1 MKRLCLSAVLLT
13 MGLFAEAHAVGRL
26 ADVSVI
32 DRDSGC
38 ALATH
43 YYRGEYWVAGSPGTR
58 YAIEIRNRLGERVL
72 AVTSVDGINVVSG
85 ATAGWSQTGYVFGAG
100 EAYQITGWRKSDSD
114 VAAFAFTPSPNSYAE
129 RTGRPANVGIIGVAL
144 FRERLA
150 AVVPEISRLGEIAR
164 EASSDR
170 VTGGAAAGAS
180 PAPAAPTAPAA
191 DSFAKSSG
199 NIAYPAHQS
208 PEPKLGTAHGQRESS
223 WVTHTEFERLQSEP
237 NEIVR
242 IRYDSM
248 ENLVAMG
255 IVPPRGR
262 MPPGPNAFPGV
273 ASRSYVPDPPG

>member
-1 MKRLCLSAVLLT
+1 MKRLSMSVVLFTL
-13 MGLFAEAHAVGRL
+13 GLFAEAHAVGRL
-26 ADVSVI
+26 AEVSII
-32 DRDSGC
+32 DRDSGN
-38 ALATH
+38 ALSTH
-43 YYRGEYWVAGSPGTR
+43 YYRGEYWVAGSPGAR
-58 YAIEIRNRLGERVL
+58 YAISIRNRLGERVL
-72 AVTSVDGINVVSG
+72 AVTSVDGVNVVSG
-85 ATAGWSQTGYVFGAG
+85 ATASWAQTGYVFGAG

-129 RTGRPANVGIIGVAL
+129 RTGRPANVGIIGIAL

-150 AVVPEISRLGEIAR
+150 AVVPEISRPGEVAR
-164 EASSDR
+164 EEGSNRAR
-170 VTGGAAAGAS
+170 QAAAGSAS
-180 PAPAAPTAPAA
+180 PAPGAPAA
-191 DSFAKSSG
+191 SAADSIAKSAS
-199 NIAYPAHQS
+199 NIAWPANQS

-223 WVTHTEFERLQSEP
+223 RVTHTEFERLQSEP

-262 MPPGPNAFPGV
+262 VPAEPNAFPGV

>member
-1 MKRLCLSAVLLT
+1 MKRLCLSGVLLT

-43 YYRGEYWVAGSPGTR
+43 YYRGEYWVAGSPGAR

-85 ATAGWSQTGYVFGAG
+85 ATAGWGQTGYVFGAG
-100 EAYQITGWRKSDSD
+100 EDYQITGWRKSDSD
-114 VAAFAFTPSPNSYAE
+114 IAAFAFTPSPNSYAE

-150 AVVPEISRLGEIAR
+150 AVVPEISRLGEV
-164 EASSDR
+164 AS
-170 VTGGAAAGAS
+170 AS
-180 PAPAAPTAPAA
+180 PAPAAPTARAA

-199 NIAYPAHQS
+199 NIAYPAYQT
-208 PEPKLGTAHGQRESS
+208 PAPKLGTAHGQRESS
-223 WVTHTEFERLQSEP
+223 WVTHTEFERLQTEP

-255 IVPPRGR
+255 IVPPHGR
-262 MPPGPNAFPGV
+262 TPTGPNAFPGV
-273 ASRSYVPDPPG
+273 ASRAYVPDPPS

>member
-1 MKRLCLSAVLLT
+1 MKRLLMSAVLFTL
-13 MGLFAEAHAVGRL
+13 GVCAEAHAVGKL
-26 ADVSVI
+26 AEVSII

-38 ALATH
+38 ALSTH
-43 YYRGEYWVAGSPGTR
+43 YYRGEYWVAGSPGAR
-58 YAIEIRNRLGERVL
+58 YAISIRNRLGERVL
-72 AVTSVDGINVVSG
+72 AVTSVDGVNVVSG
-85 ATAGWSQTGYVFGAG
+85 ATASWGQTGYVFGAG

-129 RTGRPANVGIIGVAL
+129 RTGRPANVGIIGIAL

-150 AVVPEISRLGEIAR
+150 AVMPEVSRPGEVAR
-164 EASSDR
+164 EEHSNRPAD
-170 VTGGAAAGAS
+170 AAAGSAS
-180 PAPAAPTAPAA
+180 AAPPAPTARAA
-191 DSFAKSSG
+191 DSFAKSAG
-199 NIAYPAHQS
+199 NIAWPANQS

-223 WVTHTEFERLQSEP
+223 WVTHTEFERQQSEP

-262 MPPGPNAFPGV
+262 VPAEPNAFPGV
-273 ASRSYVPDPPG
+273 ASRSYVADPPG

>member
-255 IVPPRGR
+255 IVPARGR
-262 MPPGPNAFPGV
+262 IPPGPNAFPGV
-273 ASRSYVPDPPG
+273 AGRAYVPDPPS

>member
-1 MKRLCLSAVLLT
+1 MKRLCISVVLFA

-38 ALATH
+38 ALPVH
-43 YYRGEYWVAGSPGTR
+43 FLRGEYWVAGSPGAR

-72 AVTSVDGINVVSG
+72 AVTSVDGVNVVSG
-85 ATAGWSQTGYVFGAG
+85 GTAGCGQTGYVFGAG

-129 RTGRPANVGIIGVAL
+129 RTGRPANVGVIGVAL
-144 FRERLA
+144 FRERPA
-150 AVVPEISRLGEIAR
+150 AVVPEASLLGEAAPQER
-164 EASSDR
+164 SNRATD
-170 VTGGAAAGAS
+170 AAAAS
-180 PAPAAPTAPAA
+180 ASAAPAAPAARAA
-191 DSFAKSSG
+191 DSLAKSSG
-199 NIAYPAHQS
+199 NYAYPSYQS
-208 PEPKLGTAHGQRESS
+208 PAPKLGTAHGQRESS
-223 WVTHTEFERLQSEP
+223 WVAHTEFQRMQSEP

-255 IVPPRGR
+255 ILPGRGR
-262 MPPGPNAFPGV
+262 MLLEPNPCQCV
-273 ASRSYVPDPPG
+273 ASRFYVPDPP

>member
-1 MKRLCLSAVLLT
+1 MKRLCLSAVLFT

-43 YYRGEYWVAGSPGTR
+43 YYRGEYWVAGSPGAR

-85 ATAGWSQTGYVFGAG
+85 ATAGWGQTGYVFAAG

-150 AVVPEISRLGEIAR
+150 AVVPEPF
-164 EASSDR
+164 
-170 VTGGAAAGAS
+170 TGGAS
-180 PAPAAPTAPAA
+180 PAPAAPTARAA
-191 DSFAKSSG
+191 DGFADSSG
-199 NIAYPAHQS
+199 NIAYPAHRS
-208 PEPKLGTAHGQRESS
+208 SEPKLGTAHGQRESS
-223 WVTHTEFERLQSEP
+223 WVTHTEFERLQAEP

-255 IVPPRGR
+255 IVPPHGR
-262 MPPGPNAFPGV
+262 MPPGPNPFPGV
-273 ASRSYVPDPPG
+273 AGRAYVPDPPS

>member
-32 DRDSGC
+32 DRDCGC

-43 YYRGEYWVAGSPGTR
+43 YYRGEYWVAGSPGAR

-144 FRERLA
+144 FRERA
-150 AVVPEISRLGEIAR
+150 KAVVPEISRLGEVAR

-170 VTGGAAAGAS
+170 VTGGAASAS
-180 PAPAAPTAPAA
+180 PAPTAPAA
-191 DSFAKSSG
+191 PAADSLAKSSG
-199 NIAYPAHQS
+199 NIADPAHQS

-255 IVPPRGR
+255 IVPARGR
-262 MPPGPNAFPGV
+262 IPPGPNAFPGV
-273 ASRSYVPDPPG
+273 AGRAYVPDPPS